1 MPDPDMHTRP
11 LVEIL
16 DLPLSHPT
24 AALRRDL
31 LTRLPLPSPDSVATV
46 TFLAGAGTRW
56 KASLEN
62 ILHVQPHDAALA
74 RLASTFPSDAPRGL
88 FPVPDFI
95 TGKGSVSVDSA
106 YDNSQA
112 AVTDGSTSPS
122 HTIAMAAY
130 AVDAVKGLGHMT
142 LVIRGWQDAIIK
154 EVLEPL
160 GIALERVRFCT
171 QRPGPGG
178 AVLGHGDAALQCR
191 SFWEDSTLVVTNFG
205 GDANSPLTVRIALGA
220 MRAFEE
226 KGIEIGALIPVAW
239 MDAPGYPVYLDE
251 RGIPTGF
258 WHAKLAGSPPPG
270 APSNFT
276 NVGIRIYRS
285 EWLARALDTLHDRY
299 WDHDSGWNIPSN
311 DPSKHEC
318 ALDNVDALLASW
330 GKVRVLPVAMPAELT
345 PLKALTEYDG
355 FLNAVRE
362 VRREWEAVRMQQ
374 RPEDPI

>member
-1 MPDPDMHTRP
+1 
-11 LVEIL
+11 
-16 DLPLSHPT
+16 
-24 AALRRDL
+24 
-31 LTRLPLPSPDSVATV
+31 
-46 TFLAGAGTRW
+46 
-56 KASLEN
+56 
-62 ILHVQPHDAALA
+62 
-74 RLASTFPSDAPRGL
+74 
-88 FPVPDFI
+88 
-95 TGKGSVSVDSA
+95 
-106 YDNSQA
+106 
-112 AVTDGSTSPS
+112 STSPS

-142 LVIRGWQDAIIK
+142 LVIRGWQDAITR

-160 GIALERVRFCT
+160 GIAPESVRFCT

-191 SFWEDSTLVVTNFG
+191 SFWEDRTLVVTNFG

-239 MDAPGYPVYLDE
+239 MDAPGYPVYLDD

-276 NVGIRIYRS
+276 NVGIRIYRR

-345 PLKALTEYDG
+345 PLKAVTEYDG